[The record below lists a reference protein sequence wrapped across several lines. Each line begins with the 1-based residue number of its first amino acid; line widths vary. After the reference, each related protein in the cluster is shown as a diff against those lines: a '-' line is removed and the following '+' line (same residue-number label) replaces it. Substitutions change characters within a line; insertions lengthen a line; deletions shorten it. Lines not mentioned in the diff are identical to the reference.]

1 MLKQESKSTSS
12 YAYEVLVLE
21 NPSYTGLTHRRTIFL
36 VNNKFYVILDEGYGS
51 AEGMVNLN
59 FNVTPGDDSQVVLDS
74 SENGFHTAFGDGNN
88 LYVRSASNKEIT
100 FAEMPGFLAY
110 NVVTSSYKETV
121 RKAYQ
126 LNVTKSASDEAV
138 RYVTVLYPTT
148 DATAVKGFE
157 SDLGEWS
164 ASGASISV
172 RIDGKTYNLSYTL

>member
-1 MLKQESKSTSS
+1 MLLQQTKANSTGS
-12 YAYEVLVLE
+12 YEVLVLE
-21 NPSYTGLTHRRTIFL
+21 NPSYEGLTHRRSIFL
-36 VNNKFYVILDEGYGS
+36 VNNSFYVILDEGYGS
-51 AEGMVNLN
+51 AEGTVNLN
-59 FNVTPGDDSQVVLDS
+59 FNVTPGDDSQVALDS
-74 SENGFHTAFGDGNN
+74 SEGGFHTAFGDGNN
-88 LYVRSASNKEIT
+88 LYVRSVSDKEMT
-100 FAEMPGFLAY
+100 FAEKQGFVAY
-110 NVVTSSYKETV
+110 NVVTSSYKETA